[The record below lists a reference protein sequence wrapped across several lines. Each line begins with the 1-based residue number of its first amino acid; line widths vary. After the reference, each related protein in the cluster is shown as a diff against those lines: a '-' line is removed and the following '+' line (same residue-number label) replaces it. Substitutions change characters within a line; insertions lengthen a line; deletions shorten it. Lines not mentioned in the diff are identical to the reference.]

1 MKKYEREMDKL
12 FDEDNKEPIEIE
24 GEDGVVYK
32 FDQIALIPMEHGCYT
47 VLKNVTPMEGVDD
60 DEVFVFFIDEEQDE
74 LVYVE
79 NEMVANE
86 VLSELN
92 NMLDDEE

>member
-12 FDEDNKEPIEIE
+12 FDEDNLEPIEIE
-24 GEDGVVYK
+24 GEDGAVYK
-32 FDQIALIPMEHGCYT
+32 FNQLALIPMEHGCYT
-47 VLKNVTPMEGVDD
+47 VLKNVDPMEGVDE

-74 LVYVE
+74 LVYVD

-86 VLSELN
+86 VLQELE
-92 NMLDDEE
+92 NMLDEE